1 MWVFVVV
8 VCCNLLD
15 FVVAICG
22 FFNTG
27 DVGFCGG
34 GCCDL
39 WVTGWLFWWVAGWA
53 ARWVAG
59 WVWVAGW
66 QWGSFLVDS
75 GGFGCG
81 YFLFI
86 CFTLLQTH
94 NVKYFLKHFPRV
106 QTNIEKINVF
116 L

>member
-1 MWVFVVV
+1 VIWVFVVV

-39 WVTGWLFWWVAGWA
+39 
-53 ARWVAG
+53 
-59 WVWVAGW
+59 
-66 QWGSFLVDS
+66 
-75 GGFGCG
+75 
-81 YFLFI
+81 
-86 CFTLLQTH
+86 
-94 NVKYFLKHFPRV
+94 
-106 QTNIEKINVF
+106 
-116 L
+116 

>member
-22 FFNTG
+22 FFNIG

-39 WVTGWLFWWVAGWA
+39 WVTGWLFWWVAGLRGGFGWA
-53 ARWVAG
+53 AG
-59 WVWVAGW
+59 WVWVADW
-66 QWGSFLVDS
+66 QWGSFLVNF

-81 YFLFI
+81 YFLLI
-86 CFTLLQTH
+86 CFTLFQTY
-94 NVKYFLKHFPRV
+94 NVKYFLEHFPRV
-106 QTNIEKINVF
+106 QTNI
-116 L
+116 

>member
-39 WVTGWLFWWVAGWA
+39 WVTGWLFWWVAGW
-53 ARWVAG
+53 
-59 WVWVAGW
+59 VWVAGW
-66 QWGSFLVDS
+66 QWGSFLWIPVVV
-75 GGFGCG
+75 GVGIF
-81 YFLFI
+81 Y
-86 CFTLLQTH
+86 
-94 NVKYFLKHFPRV
+94 
-106 QTNIEKINVF
+106 
-116 L
+116 